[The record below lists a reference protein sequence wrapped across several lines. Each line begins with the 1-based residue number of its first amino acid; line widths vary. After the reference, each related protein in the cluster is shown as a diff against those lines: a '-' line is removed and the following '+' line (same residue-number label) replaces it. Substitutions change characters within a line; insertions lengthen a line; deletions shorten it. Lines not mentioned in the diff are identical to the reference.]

1 MNQRSEDPN
10 RNIDIGIK
18 GGTNQSGIQNLEV
31 SSNFEGPSNISG
43 SIGENKNTGIV
54 MDQGGSYDRSQG
66 GYLQSEIFKK
76 SRDQDINCPENKDNN
91 SGRSL
96 S

>member
-10 RNIDIGIK
+10 RNIDIGNK
-18 GGTNQSGIQNLEV
+18 AETNQSEILNPEGSL
-31 SSNFEGPSNISG
+31 NFEDPNILSRR
-43 SIGENKNTGIV
+43 IGETKDTV
-54 MDQGGSYDRSQG
+54 CVTDKGGSNDRSQG
-66 GYLQSEIFKK
+66 GYLQSNIFEKE
-76 SRDQDINCPENKDNN
+76 RDQGLNHPEKKENK